1 MIDEAKKWILLVDDD
16 KDTRDVLVDLLNDAG
31 YQAKAAASG
40 AAAMA
45 ILQTDRPCLILADY
59 LLDDM
64 NGKELRQQI
73 REVLGMAAPPIV
85 LLWNAMV

>member
-1 MIDEAKKWILLVDDD
+1 
-16 KDTRDVLVDLLNDAG
+16 
-31 YQAKAAASG
+31 
-40 AAAMA
+40 MA